1 MMSVTLRI
9 LLIIGS
15 SISFLLCVK
24 KIKQAKLK
32 VENSIV
38 WLLGSL
44 LLILM
49 SIFSGGVEW
58 VSTKLG
64 FEAPV
69 NFVFVI
75 IIAFLLIEAYLSNL
89 RMTELNEK
97 IKNLAHHIALKE
109 YEEKEVKGKKDGE

>member
-1 MMSVTLRI
+1 MSVTLRI
-9 LLIIGS
+9 ILIICS
-15 SISFLLCVK
+15 AISCILCIQ

-32 VENSIV
+32 VENSII
-38 WLLGSL
+38 WMLGSI
-44 LLILM
+44 LLIIM
-49 SIFSGGVEW
+49 SIFSGVVEL
-58 VSTKLG
+58 VSIQLG

-97 IKNLAHHIALKE
+97 IKNLAHYIALKE
-109 YEEKEVKGKKDGE
+109 FNEKEVKENKDGK